1 MSCSGAGG
9 YGMSDVY
16 MLKSVG
22 ESFKLQ
28 SVFFA
33 AMNHLNQYSPFN

>member
-9 YGMSDVY
+9 CGMSDVY

-22 ESFKLQ
+22 EVTLPL
-28 SVFFA
+28 V
-33 AMNHLNQYSPFN
+33 LN